1 MKKRGKKGTLV
12 RKSSDWEGETNG
24 DTSVRERRS
33 TREKGETGKTAFGV
47 GEQKLCE
54 GVERGTGA
62 VLDGEDEV
70 AERGVRVVEKGEQLE
85 KQMVVFLVGSL
96 LGRD

>member
-1 MKKRGKKGTLV
+1 MRERGMKGTLV

-33 TREKGETGKTAFGV
+33 TREKGKTGKTAFGV
-47 GEQKLCE
+47 GEQKLGE

-62 VLDGEDEV
+62 VLDGENEV
-70 AERGVRVVEKGEQLE
+70 AERSVRVVEKGEQLE